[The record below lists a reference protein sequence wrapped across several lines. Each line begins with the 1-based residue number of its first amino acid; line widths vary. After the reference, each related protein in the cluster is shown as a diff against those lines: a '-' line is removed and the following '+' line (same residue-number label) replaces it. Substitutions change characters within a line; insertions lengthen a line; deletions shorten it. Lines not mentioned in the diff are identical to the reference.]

1 MCNMKP
7 AKPRNKTIIAFKA
20 DAELSDSLDRTVRQ
34 LDTDRSK
41 FIRNAVRKEIL
52 LRQVAGK

>member
-1 MCNMKP
+1 MKP

-20 DAELSDSLDRTVRQ
+20 DPELSDSLDRTVRQ

-41 FIRNAVRKEIL
+41 FIRGAVRREIA
-52 LRQVAGK
+52 LRQAAGK